1 MENDQAITILIEVSK
16 LSQSRGILSLED
28 AAIVLQ
34 AIKALE
40 PIKEEV
46 KEEVKDELSAD

>member
-1 MENDQAITILIEVSK
+1 MEKDNAITILIEVAK
-16 LSQSRGILSLED
+16 LSQSRGVLSLED
-28 AAIVLQ
+28 AAVVLQ

-46 KEEVKDELSAD
+46 KDELSAD

>member
-1 MENDQAITILIEVSK
+1 MEKDQAITILIEVAK
-16 LSQSRGILSLED
+16 IAQSRGVLSLED
-28 AAIVLQ
+28 AAVVLQ

-46 KEEVKDELSAD
+46 KDELHND

>member
-1 MENDQAITILIEVSK
+1 MENEKAIEV
-16 LSQSRGILSLED
+16 LIQVAQLAQSRGVLSLED
-28 AAIVLQ
+28 AAVVLQ

-46 KEEVKDELSAD
+46 KDELHND

>member
-1 MENDQAITILIEVSK
+1 MENNQAITILIEVSK
-16 LSQSRGILSLED
+16 LAQSRGVLSLED
-28 AAIVLQ
+28 ATVVLQ

-46 KEEVKDELSAD
+46 KDELPNE

>member
-1 MENDQAITILIEVSK
+1 MEKDQAIAILIEVAK
-16 LSQSRGILSLED
+16 LSQSRGVLSLED
-28 AAIVLQ
+28 AAVVLQ

-46 KEEVKDELSAD
+46 KDELSNE